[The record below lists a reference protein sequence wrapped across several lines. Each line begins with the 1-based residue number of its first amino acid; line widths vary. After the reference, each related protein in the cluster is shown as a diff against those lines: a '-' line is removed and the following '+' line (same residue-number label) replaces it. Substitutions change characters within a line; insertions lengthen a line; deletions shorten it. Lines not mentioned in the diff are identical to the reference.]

1 MGGERKMWQK
11 KKLGLLGFMV
21 FLAIASFML
30 GFMIRDGQAGPEDNK
45 TLEPFLEIFS
55 LVRSQYV
62 EPVKVDNLV
71 EGAIEGMLKTLGDP
85 HTRYMNAVN
94 FHNMQEE
101 TKGYFGGLGI
111 VVGIKDE
118 QLTVVAPIEKTPAD
132 RAGIKAGDQIK
143 AIDQKSTKNMPLE
156 QAVTLMRGAEGSQ
169 VSLDIYRPASK
180 DEKVFKITR
189 AKIDVPS
196 IASKMLENKIGY
208 IRMSGF
214 TETTGRDFRKALK
227 ELNDQGAQALI
238 LDLRNNPGGLLKAAV
253 EVGEQLLPKGPIVHI
268 KERSGQTHSIYATG
282 NSSYS
287 KWPLVVLVNEGS
299 ASASEIVSGAVQDT
313 KRGILVGEKTFGKG
327 SVQTV
332 YPLQDGSGIALTTA
346 KYFTPSGRSIHKIG
360 IEPNVKVKL
369 LEENGKVEKDNQLE
383 KALEVM
389 QDKLKKS
396 S

>member
-1 MGGERKMWQK
+1 MWQK
-11 KKLGLLGFMV
+11 KKLALVGFMV
-21 FLAIASFML
+21 FLTITSFML
-30 GFMIRDGQAGPEDNK
+30 GFLVRDGQAGSEGNRN
-45 TLEPFLEIFS
+45 LEPFLEIFS

-62 EPVKVDNLV
+62 DPVKVDTLV

-94 FHNMQEE
+94 FHNMQED

-111 VVGIKDE
+111 VVGIKDD

-143 AIDQKSTKNMPLE
+143 AIDQKSTHNMPLE
-156 QAVTLMRGAEGSQ
+156 QAVTLMRGEEGTT
-169 VSLDIYRPASK
+169 VTLGIYRPST
-180 DEKVFKITR
+180 KVDKNYKITR
-189 AKIDVPS
+189 ANIDVPS

-238 LDLRNNPGGLLKAAV
+238 LDLRNNPGGLLKSAV

-268 KERSGQTHSIYATG
+268 KERSGQTHTIYASG
-282 NSSYS
+282 KSVYS
-287 KWPLVVLVNEGS
+287 HWPLVVLVNEGS

-313 KRGILVGEKTFGKG
+313 KRGTLIGEKTFGKG

-346 KYFTPSGRSIHKIG
+346 KYFTPSRRSIHRVG
-360 IEPNVKVKL
+360 IEPDVKVKL
-369 LEENGKVEKDNQLE
+369 IEKDGQIEKDNQLE
-383 KALEVM
+383 KALEFLQEKM
-389 QDKLKKS
+389 KKAS
-396 S
+396 